1 MSTLKMILGS
11 QIKAGR
17 ILLKMTQADL
27 AKLTK
32 TSVDTLKRIEKSEG
46 DYTGSAEL
54 FFNIQNTLEKKG
66 IRFENGKGHFG
77 VKLVKK

>member
-1 MSTLKMILGS
+1 MILGS

-17 ILLKMTQADL
+17 ILLKMTQAEF

-46 DYTGSAEL
+46 DYKGSAEL
-54 FFNIQNTLEKKG
+54 FLTFSQLWKKEESDLKTAKVNLG
-66 IRFENGKGHFG
+66 
-77 VKLVKK
+77 LS